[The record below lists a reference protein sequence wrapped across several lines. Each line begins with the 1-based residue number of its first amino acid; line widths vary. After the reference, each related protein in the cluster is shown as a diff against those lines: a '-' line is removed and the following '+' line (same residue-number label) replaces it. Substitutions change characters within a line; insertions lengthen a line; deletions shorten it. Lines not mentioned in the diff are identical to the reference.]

1 MPVSTA
7 CVRKNRDFL
16 AFLTNC
22 KRCYLCYRY
31 IILYDLYPASAP
43 SHPEVCS
50 ASPAGA
56 TALLYRRYYSRKR
69 RVPKRKNPLS
79 GKPERGR
86 LLPLA
91 LASSFCFLLAFHAG
105 LFIMLALASLC
116 QNTCASTLT
125 FEPLQSAFQG
135 FVFADA
141 YLGHCYP
148 SPRSFRRGPFP
159 QWDFL
164 KGYTTTIQALY
175 REECVPSTRKLRFST
190 SPRRYAIRSAIGW
203 PPIMWK

>member
-1 MPVSTA
+1 MICILRLLHPTQRYVPPPRLAQQPSFTA
-7 CVRKNRDFL
+7 V
-16 AFLTNC
+16 TT
-22 KRCYLCYRY
+22 
-31 IILYDLYPASAP
+31 
-43 SHPEVCS
+43 VV
-50 ASPAGA
+50 
-56 TALLYRRYYSRKR
+56 KR

>member
-1 MPVSTA
+1 MICILRLLHPTQRYVPPPRLAQQPSFTA
-7 CVRKNRDFL
+7 V
-16 AFLTNC
+16 TT
-22 KRCYLCYRY
+22 
-31 IILYDLYPASAP
+31 
-43 SHPEVCS
+43 VV
-50 ASPAGA
+50 
-56 TALLYRRYYSRKR
+56 KR

-105 LFIMLALASLC
+105 LLIMLALASLC

-125 FEPLQSAFQG
+125 FKPLQSAFQG

-148 SPRSFRRGPFP
+148 SPRSFRCGLPPLRI
-159 QWDFL
+159 DR
-164 KGYTTTIQALY
+164 KGHTTTIQALY
-175 REECVPSTRKLRFST
+175 SEVYASSTRKVMKCTNACFPLNRAAYT
-190 SPRRYAIRSAIGW
+190 MRSAIGW
-203 PPIMWK
+203 PPIT

>member
-1 MPVSTA
+1 MIGRSLWG
-7 CVRKNRDFL
+7 NHW
-16 AFLTNC
+16 
-22 KRCYLCYRY
+22 
-31 IILYDLYPASAP
+31 P
-43 SHPEVCS
+43 SQWFS
-50 ASPAGA
+50 I
-56 TALLYRRYYSRKR
+56 Y
-69 RVPKRKNPLS
+69 KNPLS

-105 LFIMLALASLC
+105 LLIMLALASLC

-148 SPRSFRRGPFP
+148 SPRSSRHSLFVQNLSKAYSDHRDIIARIVRAVNHEFSH
-159 QWDFL
+159 F
-164 KGYTTTIQALY
+164 TNSRTART
-175 REECVPSTRKLRFST
+175 PSPVTENR
-190 SPRRYAIRSAIGW
+190 PRRPRTAVGTCRPARFCKDRRRCARCAPFCQARARPGW
-203 PPIMWK
+203 